1 LKNIVQGSEEVS
13 GVVEHLFRHEA
24 GKMVATL
31 TRIFGIEHLS
41 LAEDVVQEAL
51 ARALQT
57 WPFYGVPKNP
67 SAWIMRASRNLAL
80 DVVRRRKVFQ
90 NKQAEI
96 IGLMDRDGVA
106 PDEAIFSEEQISD
119 DRLRLMFVC
128 CHPAIPVEAQVALAL
143 KTLCGFSV
151 TEIGGAFLTTDAAI
165 AKRLTRAKQKIRQAR
180 IPFEIPVGNELAQR
194 LDGVLRSLYLLFNE
208 GYKASSGENL
218 VREELCD
225 EAIRLAELLAL
236 HPAGNQPKTHALLA
250 LMLLNTARI
259 PTRLDS
265 QGNLLRLKEQDRT
278 RWDQAMIA
286 RGMFHFAQSAA
297 GEEFSEY
304 HLEAGIAA
312 CHCAAKDYESTDW
325 QQILSLYDRLIE
337 FDQSPVVALNRAVAI
352 ANIHGPRAG
361 LQTVEGIRGLDKLSS
376 YYLLYAVLGEFE
388 MRLGD
393 LQAAAEQF
401 RRSFELA
408 ETKSERAFLLK
419 RLQRCVEGQT
429 TLSKKFRPEPACLF
443 VVSVTELKSHINRK
457 AKHE

>member
-1 LKNIVQGSEEVS
+1 LTLKNIVQKPEEIS

-96 IGLMDRDGVA
+96 IRLMDRQSTA
-106 PDEAIFSEEQISD
+106 PDEAIFSEDEISD

-128 CHPAIPVEAQVALAL
+128 CHPAIPADAQAALAL
-143 KTLCGFSV
+143 KTLGGFGV
-151 TEIGGAFLTTDAAI
+151 REISRAFLTSDAAI
-165 AKRLTRAKQKIRQAR
+165 AKRLTRAKQKIREAQ
-180 IPFEIPVGNELAQR
+180 IPFEIPAGEELAPR
-194 LDGVLRSLYLLFNE
+194 LESVLQSLYLLFNE
-208 GYKASSGENL
+208 GYKASTGDNL

-225 EAIRLAELLAL
+225 EAIRLAELLVQ
-236 HPAGNQPKTHALLA
+236 HRAGNQPKTHALLA
-250 LMLLNTARI
+250 LMLLNAARF

-265 QGNLLRLKEQDRT
+265 EGNLLRLKEQDRT
-278 RWDQAMIA
+278 RWDQTMIA
-286 RGMFHFAQSAA
+286 RGMSRFAQSAA
-297 GEEFSEY
+297 GDELSEY
-304 HLEAGIAA
+304 HLQAGIAA

-325 QQILSLYDRLIE
+325 RQILSLYDRLTE
-337 FDQSPVVALNRAVAI
+337 FDQSPVVALNRAVAF
-352 ANIHGPRAG
+352 AKIHGPQAG
-361 LQTVEGIRGLDKLSS
+361 IAAVAAIRSSQKLKS

-388 MRLGD
+388 SQLD
-393 LQAAAEQF
+393 HKQTAAEHF

-419 RLQRCVEGQT
+419 RLQSCSNDAT
-429 TLSKKFRPEPACLF
+429 
-443 VVSVTELKSHINRK
+443 
-457 AKHE
+457 